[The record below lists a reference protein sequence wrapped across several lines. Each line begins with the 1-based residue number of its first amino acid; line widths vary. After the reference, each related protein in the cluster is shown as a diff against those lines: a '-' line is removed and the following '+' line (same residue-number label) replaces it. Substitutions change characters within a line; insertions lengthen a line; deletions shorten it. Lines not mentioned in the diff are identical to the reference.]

1 MSKNEWEKV
10 DEKINRKLREFEV
23 DVPDFPMKKS
33 SLDRLANWMFQPVSM
48 PFSSLNTSW
57 KKVDAGPSDAP
68 IYYHYYC
75 IRHSIIFLKR
85 SYYLC

>member
-48 PFSSLNTSW
+48 PFSSLNL
-57 KKVDAGPSDAP
+57 VG
-68 IYYHYYC
+68 
-75 IRHSIIFLKR
+75 KR
-85 SYYLC
+85 SMPALQMLPFIIIIIASAIPLFF